1 MSTGVR
7 TLAAGAKGP
16 VGNQPPRL
24 DAELRG
30 VARCPFCSIASPQLP
45 RVWADDL
52 DRLCTKRK
60 LSVADTRL
68 IKFMI
73 GEIGLEE
80 FNAS

>member
-1 MSTGVR
+1 MTADVIEFPASCNGLSPKQR
-7 TLAAGAKGP
+7 QMLRECAARFREA
-16 VGNQPPRL
+16 VEQNR
-24 DAELRG
+24 
-30 VARCPFCSIASPQLP
+30 RC
-45 RVWADDL
+45 ADDL